1 MVQEFFVVAV
11 DIGGTNL
18 RVALADRN
26 GKLISRNAELTQA
39 QEGSESGIRRIKAMI
54 RKTVSA
60 TGFKKVR
67 GVVVASAG
75 PIDPSRGMIL
85 TPPSLPKWNN
95 VPLRALLE
103 EEFDMAAWGEHRSG
117 AGRGCDQLIYI
128 TVSTGVGGGVI
139 IGGQLLRGSVISVAE
154 IGHMVIDPQGP
165 VCNCGGRG
173 HLEALASGTAI
184 ARMSSERILKGD
196 ISSISSLAGN
206 DLSRVRAEM
215 VVQAACLGDSVAS
228 DVMRKAGTNLGIAI
242 VSLIHI
248 FDPQVVI
255 IGGGV
260 SNSGELL
267 LGPIREVIGEQTM
280 PDFKGRAKVVR
291 SALGGDSGILG
302 AVIFALDR
310 LGATPCKK

>member
-1 MVQEFFVVAV
+1 
-11 DIGGTNL
+11 
-18 RVALADRN
+18 
-26 GKLISRNAELTQA
+26 
-39 QEGSESGIRRIKAMI
+39 
-54 RKTVSA
+54 VSA

-103 EEFDMAAWGEHRSG
+103 EEFQVPVWVEHDADMAAWGEHRSG

-260 SNSGELL
+260 SNAGELL
-267 LGPIREVIGEQTM
+267 LGPIREVIDEQTM